1 MTPEEIDQAV
11 AKGIITPG
19 QALELKAEA
28 SRKDPGVEEEPFAFV
43 DNFGAVFVVVG
54 LIILQGAPL
63 LFSTVL
69 GGLAVPLLY
78 GGFAAIYW
86 VLAEGFVRGKRRLP
100 ATASTLLFVYD
111 GAIAGQLLTGLIL
124 GAS

>member
-28 SRKDPGVEEEPFAFV
+28 SKKDPGVEEEPFAFV

-54 LIILQGAPL
+54 LVILQGAPWLFGNGARRPRRAAALWRLRRHL
-63 LFSTVL
+63 LVL
-69 GGLAVPLLY
+69 G
-78 GGFAAIYW
+78 
-86 VLAEGFVRGKRRLP
+86 RRLRPREAP
-100 ATASTLLFVYD
+100 A
-111 GAIAGQLLTGLIL
+111 AGDRIRLALRL
-124 GAS
+124 